1 MSQKT
6 WYPDTFMNT
15 EITNYQFWDS
25 GHYWHLLIWAW
36 QKDGY
41 MNIMSIYYSGDMYI
55 QNYPENIS
63 KILFLFIQTMNMTW
77 IENNF
82 PGWGVH
88 GTLAWPWCDS
98 GDPAPCTIYSSF
110 SEKKHTKEET
120 NTKSQLKFQLEI
132 PENFVE
138 VFTFFKKKFERHQIT
153 EQNLHRLLTVTI
165 YHELSI

>member
-1 MSQKT
+1 MIFFFYMLWLNITVCQKT
-6 WYPDTFMNT
+6 WYPDTLMNS

-25 GHYWHLLIWAW
+25 GHDWHLIIWAW

-77 IENNF
+77 IENKF

-110 SEKKHTKEET
+110 SEKKNTKERDKRKQT
-120 NTKSQLKFQLEI
+120 QRAN
-132 PENFVE
+132 
-138 VFTFFKKKFERHQIT
+138 
-153 EQNLHRLLTVTI
+153 
-165 YHELSI
+165 